1 LVVVMAVAVV
11 VVFVVLVAV
20 VRRSRVVVVVVVVA
34 VVVAVVVVAVVVV
47 VVGFRKFS
55 PSHIIPFGHGA
66 HKSSLPGVAGKYHFN
81 PVCASP
87 FASSTGGAVQVQ
99 GVSAALFRL

>member
-20 VRRSRVVVVVVVVA
+20 VRRSRVVAVVVVV
-34 VVVAVVVVAVVVV
+34 VVVVAVVVV

-87 FASSTGGAVQVQ
+87 FPSSTSGAVQVQ

>member
-11 VVFVVLVAV
+11 VVLVVLVAV
-20 VRRSRVVVVVVVVA
+20 VRRSRVVAVVVVVVVVA
-34 VVVAVVVVAVVVV
+34 AVVV

>member
-20 VRRSRVVVVVVVVA
+20 VRRSRVVVVVVVM
-34 VVVAVVVVAVVVV
+34 VVAVAVVV

>member
-1 LVVVMAVAVV
+1 LVVVMAAGV

-20 VRRSRVVVVVVVVA
+20 VRRSRVVA
-34 VVVAVVVVAVVVV
+34 VVVIVVVVVAVVVV

>member
-1 LVVVMAVAVV
+1 MTAGV

-20 VRRSRVVVVVVVVA
+20 VRRSRVVA

>member
-1 LVVVMAVAVV
+1 
-11 VVFVVLVAV
+11 
-20 VRRSRVVVVVVVVA
+20 VVVVVVVA

>member
-1 LVVVMAVAVV
+1 MAVAGV

>member
-1 LVVVMAVAVV
+1 LVVVMAAGV

-20 VRRSRVVVVVVVVA
+20 VRRSRVVAVVVVVV
-34 VVVAVVVVAVVVV
+34 VVVVAVVVV

>member
-20 VRRSRVVVVVVVVA
+20 VRRSRVVA
-34 VVVAVVVVAVVVV
+34 VVVIVVVVVAVVVV

>member
-20 VRRSRVVVVVVVVA
+20 VRRSRVVAVVVVVVVVVA
-34 VVVAVVVVAVVVV
+34 DVVV

>member
-1 LVVVMAVAVV
+1 LVVVMAAGV

>member
-1 LVVVMAVAVV
+1 
-11 VVFVVLVAV
+11 
-20 VRRSRVVVVVVVVA
+20 
-34 VVVAVVVVAVVVV
+34 
-47 VVGFRKFS
+47 
-55 PSHIIPFGHGA
+55 
-66 HKSSLPGVAGKYHFN
+66 LPGVAGKYHFN

>member
-1 LVVVMAVAVV
+1 
-11 VVFVVLVAV
+11 VVLVAV
-20 VRRSRVVVVVVVVA
+20 VRRSRVVVVVVVV
-34 VVVAVVVVAVVVV
+34 VAVVTVVV
-47 VVGFRKFS
+47 VVGLRKFS